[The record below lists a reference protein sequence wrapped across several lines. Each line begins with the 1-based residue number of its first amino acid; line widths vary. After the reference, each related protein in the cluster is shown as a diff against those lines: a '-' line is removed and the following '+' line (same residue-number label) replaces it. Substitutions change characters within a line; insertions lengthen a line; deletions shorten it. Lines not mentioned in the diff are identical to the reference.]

1 MCLLNG
7 AGASLQPTMIPRQG
21 IVKGQN
27 MMVSIVREAWDYFPC
42 DCLVVAVL
50 TAHPTRDSPG

>member
-1 MCLLNG
+1 
-7 AGASLQPTMIPRQG
+7 MIPRQG